1 MNVLDSSA
9 WLAFFADEKNAE
21 IFRPIVLDTETL
33 FVPTI
38 CIYEVFKV
46 ILRERDESS
55 ALFFIGVMQKTRII
69 NIDFEISLNAAK
81 LNSSLKLPMA
91 DSMILASA
99 NKVNATLWTQDS
111 DFKEIESVMYY
122 PKK

>member
-21 IFRPIVLDTETL
+21 IFRPIVLSTKIF

-46 ILRERDESS
+46 IAREKDEST
-55 ALFFIGVMQKTRII
+55 ALFFASVMQKANVID
-69 NIDFEISLNAAK
+69 IDFEISLNAAK
-81 LNSSLKLPMA
+81 LNSLLKLPMA

-111 DFKEIESVMYY
+111 DFKKIKSVKYY
-122 PKK
+122 PKH

>member
-1 MNVLDSSA
+1 
-9 WLAFFADEKNAE
+9 
-21 IFRPIVLDTETL
+21 
-33 FVPTI
+33 VPTI

-46 ILRERDESS
+46 ISRERDESS
-55 ALFFIGVMQKTRII
+55 ALFFISVMQKAKII
-69 NIDFEISLNAAK
+69 DIDFEISLNAAK

-111 DFKEIESVMYY
+111 DFKEIESVQYF
-122 PKK
+122 PKQ

>member
-81 LNSSLKLPMA
+81 LNSSLKLPKA

>member
-1 MNVLDSSA
+1 M
-9 WLAFFADEKNAE
+9 
-21 IFRPIVLDTETL
+21 
-33 FVPTI
+33 
-38 CIYEVFKV
+38 

-81 LNSSLKLPMA
+81 LNSSFKLPMA

>member
-55 ALFFIGVMQKTRII
+55 ALFFIGVMQKARII

>member
-21 IFRPIVLDTETL
+21 IFRLIVLDTKKL

-46 ILRERDESS
+46 ILRESDESS
-55 ALFFIGVMQKTRII
+55 ALFFISVMQKARII

-111 DFKEIESVMYY
+111 DFKEIESVRYY

>member
-55 ALFFIGVMQKTRII
+55 ALFFIGVMQKARII

-81 LNSSLKLPMA
+81 LNSSLKLPKA

>member
-9 WLAFFADEKNAE
+9 WLAFFADEKKAE

-55 ALFFIGVMQKTRII
+55 ALFFIVVMQKARII

-81 LNSSLKLPMA
+81 LNSSFKLPMA

>member
-55 ALFFIGVMQKTRII
+55 ALFFIGVMQKARII

-81 LNSSLKLPMA
+81 LNSSFKLPMA